1 MTARRDFLK
10 VGTAA
15 LIPAG
20 PRHLEQARELVRSGA
35 LGRVGFCRIGDPSLL
50 TAARSVAGLLRSRC
64 IIELDPAFEGAA
76 FLGSH
81 ATLVV
86 TSAGCH
92 VFPESA

>member
-10 VGTAA
+10 VSTAA
-15 LIPAG
+15 VIPAG

-35 LGRVGFCRIGDPSLL
+35 LGRVGFCRIGDPALL
-50 TAARSVAGLLRSRC
+50 AAARAVAGPRISGC
-64 IIELDPAFEGAA
+64 IIELDPAFQGAA

-86 TSAGCH
+86 TRAGCR
-92 VFPESA
+92 VFPENA